1 MRRGK
6 GEDLVK
12 SGKGIKVRGNSGKNI
27 ECRKREVIVG
37 RRQDE
42 EECMKTADDVSEENL
57 LKKAKI
63 IKNGARGEGEGRSW
77 SRGERK

>member
-12 SGKGIKVRGNSGKNI
+12 SGKGIKVRGKSGKSM

-37 RRQDE
+37 RRQGE
-42 EECMKTADDVSEENL
+42 EECMKTGDVSEENL
-57 LKKAKI
+57 LNKEGKK
-63 IKNGARGEGEGRSW
+63 N
-77 SRGERK
+77 

>member
-1 MRRGK
+1 
-6 GEDLVK
+6 
-12 SGKGIKVRGNSGKNI
+12 VRGNSGKNI

-42 EECMKTADDVSEENL
+42 EECMKTGDDVSEENL
-57 LKKAKI
+57 LKKAKK
-63 IKNGARGEGEGRSW
+63 IKNGPRGEGDGRSW